1 MTNKN
6 RLTSFVLPFL
16 ILISFALNAETKT
29 TSKLVKTNA
38 VANSNKNSVIVETKS
53 NKRKK
58 GKFSYVPPRRGA
70 PAVRIG
76 GGTRGI
82 GKQTLELVVFA
93 PDHTGLTTKE
103 QPTLYW
109 YTSEPVSSKLE
120 LTIIKNEKNNP
131 ELEQIIATTGSAAG
145 IQSFDLDKTKIQLEK
160 GVEYRWFVSVVA
172 GENQRSNDIVSSG
185 TIKRIVPGAKLN
197 SALSAANEFSRIGTY
212 AQYGIWYDAIDSLMK
227 MTTKSPKDSDLL
239 DMRIALLQQ
248 VGLKSAADYVR
259 KNSQ

>member
-6 RLTSFVLPFL
+6 RLTGFVLPFL
-16 ILISFALNAETKT
+16 ILVSFALNAETET
-29 TSKLVKTNA
+29 TSKLVKTNTA
-38 VANSNKNSVIVETKS
+38 SDSNKNSVIVETKA
-53 NKRKK
+53 NKRKT
-58 GKFSYVPPRRGA
+58 GKFSYVPPKRGA

-76 GGTRGI
+76 GGSRGI
-82 GKQTLELVVFA
+82 GKQILELVVFA

-109 YTSEPVSSKLE
+109 YTSEAVLSKLE
-120 LTIIKNEKNNP
+120 LTIIKNEKSNP
-131 ELEQIIATTGSAAG
+131 EFEQIIAITGSAG
-145 IQSFDLDKTKIQLEK
+145 IQSFDLAKTKIRLEK
-160 GVEYRWFVSVVA
+160 GIEYRWFVSVVA
-172 GENQRSNDIVSSG
+172 GENQRSNDIVASG

-197 SALSAANEFSRIGTY
+197 SALSAANEFSRIDTY

-239 DMRIALLQQ
+239 DMRITLLQQ
-248 VGLKSAADYVR
+248 VGLQSAADYVR